1 MHLRS
6 LTVQAVG
13 PFAARHTV
21 DFTALGAAGL
31 FLLEGPTGAGKST
44 LIDAVVFALYGK
56 VASADA
62 SDERLRSAYAAPDVE
77 SVVDLVFEVPSG
89 VYRVRRTPAYQ
100 RAKRRGSGTTTAQAS
115 ARLWRLPAD
124 VDCTGGPDALDAVG
138 ELVSAR
144 LDEVGH
150 ELQQVVG
157 LDRAQFVQTIVLPQG
172 EFARFLRA
180 NPEDRRGLLQKIF
193 GTAVYEQVQQRLVQ
207 LRREAERA
215 VDEARGAL
223 QSASAQLVGAC
234 GLDAPAADEL
244 AAALAEAGTA
254 AGTGTDGPAARVG
267 DVVEDVVTR
276 LAATSAAL
284 AARASAAAEAWD
296 AARRAHDDAV
306 ATAGLLARRT
316 ALRADLARLE
326 DARADHET
334 GVLRLA
340 AARAAAAVRPL
351 LLGADDAA
359 TTWAGARK
367 ALVAVVDGAPDDLR
381 PAPAVQDA
389 LREPVRTPADLVVDG
404 SAAPGGPVQDEAA
417 DQPTNGDVAGGG
429 AHPDASAGDTSSAA
443 DTSGAGAATDALFGE
458 DLVVPAAPTALARDG
473 GTTAATDAWRTRVAE
488 VRAVAAD
495 EAAALRRLVTLEE
508 SLDGLRRAVRAAAAG
523 IDDLRTEVAAHDAWL
538 TARPDARA
546 GLVARR
552 DAARAHGASCA
563 TCDARVAAA
572 DQVLR
577 DVTALHDAEREHART
592 QDARTH
598 AARAAHAAV
607 STEAALRTARVAGL
621 AGELAAGLGDGDACP
636 VCGAVEHPSKA
647 PLDADHVT
655 AERVAAAEEARVAA
669 EQRLAAASTAEA
681 TAAARVA
688 SLRERVGDVDEAAAR
703 DALTSA
709 RTEAA
714 AARAAAAGA
723 DRLEAEVD
731 RFDAATQA
739 RRERREE
746 RARQVAAAEAAL
758 DAQRDALDRAE
769 VEVVEGRGAHPT
781 VAARHTALRARAEV
795 AQDVLD
801 ALAAERA
808 AARDADRRFAELV
821 AGLAEHGFPD
831 AAAARAAWLAPQ
843 ALAGLERE
851 VRRWEQEWARVAD
864 GLAEPALQDLAED
877 AVVDL
882 DAARAAER
890 AARAAADDL
899 AGRARVADERA
910 DAARRAGD
918 AVRVAARVLEERV
931 AEAVPVAR
939 MAGLAAGTGG
949 DNAHAL
955 SLATYVLARRF
966 EDVVDA
972 ANDRL
977 RVMSD
982 GRYELAR
989 SDAKEDVRT
998 RTTGLSMRVLDHRTE
1013 QARDPRTLSGGETFY
1028 VSLCLA
1034 LGMADVVTAEA
1045 GGVELGTLFVDEGF
1059 GTLDPHVLDQVL
1071 AELGRLRAG
1080 GRVVGVVSHVEALK
1094 QAVAD
1099 RIEVRPTPA
1108 GPSTL
1113 TVLAG

>member
-21 DFTALGAAGL
+21 DFAALGAAGL

-150 ELQQVVG
+150 ELQRVVG
-157 LDRAQFVQTIVLPQG
+157 LDRTQFVQTIVLPQG

-180 NPEDRRGLLQKIF
+180 NPEDRRGLLQRIF
-193 GTAVYEQVQQRLVQ
+193 GTAVYEQVQQRLVH
-207 LRREAERA
+207 LRREAERG
-215 VDEARGAL
+215 VESARGAL
-223 QSASAQLVGAC
+223 QAASAQLVGAC
-234 GLDAPAADEL
+234 GLDATAAQEL
-244 AAALAEAGTA
+244 GVALAEAAGA
-254 AGTGTDGPAARVG
+254 AGTGAQGPAARVG
-267 DVVEDVVTR
+267 AVVDDVVAR
-276 LAATSAAL
+276 LTATASAL
-284 AARASAAAEAWD
+284 AAEASAAAEACD

-306 ATAGLLARRT
+306 ATAALLTRRA
-316 ALRADLARLE
+316 ALRADRDRLE
-326 DARADHET
+326 AGRTDHDSD
-334 GVLRLA
+334 VLRLA

-351 LLGADDAA
+351 LLGAEDAA

-367 ALVAVVDGAPDDLR
+367 ALVAVVDAAPDDLR
-381 PAPAVQDA
+381 PVPAVQDA
-389 LREPVRTPADLVVDG
+389 LRAPVPTPGALVAGRAPTGDDG
-404 SAAPGGPVQDEAA
+404 SRDE
-417 DQPTNGDVAGGG
+417 GG
-429 AHPDASAGDTSSAA
+429 AR
-443 DTSGAGAATDALFGE
+443 DALFGE
-458 DLVVPAAPTALARDG
+458 DLVVPQAGDPADG
-473 GTTAATDAWRTRVAE
+473 GTEAATGGWRAHVADA
-488 VRAVAAD
+488 RAAAAD

-508 SLDGLRRAVRAAAAG
+508 QLDGLRRAVRGAAAAV
-523 IDDLRTEVAAHDAWL
+523 DDLRTEVATHDAWVA
-538 TARPDARA
+538 ARPDARA
-546 GLVARR
+546 DLVARR
-552 DAARAHGASCA
+552 DAAREHGGTCA
-563 TCDARVAAA
+563 TCDAQVAAA
-572 DQVLR
+572 DQTLR
-577 DVTALHDAEREHART
+577 DVTALHEAEREHART
-592 QDARTH
+592 QAVRAE
-598 AARAAHAAV
+598 AARHAHAAV

-621 AGELAAGLGDGDACP
+621 AGELAAGLGEGDACP

-669 EQRLAAASTAEA
+669 EQRLAAASAAEA
-681 TAAARVA
+681 AAAARAA
-688 SLRERVGDVDEAAAR
+688 SLRERVGDVDEGTVREALAAAR
-703 DALTSA
+703 AA
-709 RTEAA
+709 AA
-714 AARAAAAGA
+714 AARAAAAEA
-723 DRLEAEVD
+723 DRLDAELD

-746 RARQVAAAEAAL
+746 QARQVAAAEAAL

-769 VEVVEGRGAHPT
+769 VEVVEGRGTHPT
-781 VAARHTALRARAEV
+781 VAARHTALAARADV
-795 AQDVLD
+795 AQDLLD
-801 ALAAERA
+801 ALTAERA
-808 AARDADRRFAELV
+808 AAQDAERRYAELE
-821 AGLAEHGFPD
+821 AALAEHGVPD
-831 AAAARAAWLAPQ
+831 ARTAREAWLAPG
-843 ALAGLERE
+843 ALAALERD
-851 VRRWEQEWARVAD
+851 VRRWEQESARVAD
-864 GLAEPALQDLAED
+864 GLADPALQELAED
-877 AVVDL
+877 ATADVEG
-882 DAARAAER
+882 ARAAER

-899 AGRARVADERA
+899 AGRARVAGARA
-910 DAARRAGD
+910 DAARGAGD
-918 AVRVAARVLEERV
+918 TVRTAARVLEERA

-989 SDAKEDVRT
+989 SDTKEDVRT
-998 RTTGLSMRVLDHRTE
+998 RTTGLSMRVVDHRTE

-1094 QAVAD
+1094 QSVAD
-1099 RIEVRPTPA
+1099 RIEVRPTPS

>member
-31 FLLEGPTGAGKST
+31 FLLDGPTGAGKST

-56 VASADA
+56 VAGADA
-62 SDERLRSAYAAPDVE
+62 SDERLRSAYAAPDTE

-100 RAKRRGSGTTTAQAS
+100 RAKRRGAGTTTAQAS

-124 VDCTGGPDALDAVG
+124 VDCTGGPEALDVVG

-150 ELQQVVG
+150 ELQRVVG

-193 GTAVYEQVQQRLVQ
+193 GTAVYEQVQQQ
-207 LRREAERA
+207 LAQMRREADRT
-215 VDEARGAL
+215 VEAARSAL
-223 QSASAQLVGAC
+223 QGAAAQLVGAC
-234 GLDAPAADEL
+234 GLDAEASDALRAD
-244 AAALAEAGTA
+244 LAEAAAA
-254 AGTGTDGPAARVG
+254 AGTGTEGPAARVTA
-267 DVVEDVVTR
+267 VVDGVVAR
-276 LAATSAAL
+276 LAESATAL
-284 AARASAAAEAWD
+284 ATQAAAAADAWD
-296 AARRAHDDAV
+296 AARRACDEAV
-306 ATAGLLARRT
+306 ATAALLTRRS

-326 DARADHET
+326 DARPAHEAD
-334 GVLRLA
+334 VLRLA
-340 AARAAAAVRPL
+340 SARAAAAVRPL

-359 TTWAGARK
+359 TAWAGARK
-367 ALVAVVDGAPDDLR
+367 ALLAVVDAAPEDLR
-381 PAPAVQDA
+381 PVPAVQDA
-389 LREPVRTPADLVVDG
+389 LRETVGTTADVPVDGGEGALFGADLVVPEH
-404 SAAPGGPVQDEAA
+404 PGTGPGEAA
-417 DQPTNGDVAGGG
+417 TGAWRAHVAG
-429 AHPDASAGDTSSAA
+429 ARAA
-443 DTSGAGAATDALFGE
+443 
-458 DLVVPAAPTALARDG
+458 
-473 GTTAATDAWRTRVAE
+473 
-488 VRAVAAD
+488 AAD
-495 EAAALRRLVTLEE
+495 EASALRRLVAVEE
-508 SLDGLRRAVRAAAAG
+508 ELDGRRRAVRDAG
-523 IDDLRTEVAAHDAWL
+523 TAIDDLRAEVEAHDVWL
-538 TARPDARA
+538 AARPEARAALVAERDTARS
-546 GLVARR
+546 
-552 DAARAHGASCA
+552 HGATCA
-563 TCDARVAAA
+563 TCDARATAAEQA
-572 DQVLR
+572 LR
-577 DVTALHDAEREHART
+577 EVTALRDAEKEHERVLAART
-592 QDARTH
+592 S
-598 AARAAHAAV
+598 AARDAHAAV
-607 STEAALRTARVAGL
+607 TTEATLRTARVAGL

-647 PLDADHVT
+647 ALAADHVT
-655 AERVAAAEEARVAA
+655 AEQVAAAEEARVAA
-669 EQRLAAASTAEA
+669 EQRLAAASAAEA
-681 TAAARVA
+681 AAAERVA

-703 DALTSA
+703 EALASA
-709 RTEAA
+709 RAEAA
-714 AARAAAAGA
+714 AARAAAAEA
-723 DRLEAEVD
+723 DRLDAELD
-731 RFDAATQA
+731 RFDTATHA

-758 DAQRDALDRAE
+758 DAQRDALARTE
-769 VEVVEGRGAHPT
+769 VEVVEGRGTYPT
-781 VAARHTALRARAEV
+781 VAARHAALVARADV
-795 AQDVLD
+795 AQDLLD
-801 ALAAERA
+801 ALTAEDA
-808 AARDADRRFAELV
+808 AARDTGRRLAELMT
-821 AGLAEHGFPD
+821 GLAEHGFAD
-831 AAAARAAWLAPQ
+831 ARSARAAWLAPP
-843 ALAGLERE
+843 ALASLERD
-851 VRRWEQEWARVAD
+851 VQRWAQESARVAD
-864 GLAEPALQDLAED
+864 GLADPALRDLPED
-877 AVVDL
+877 ATADVDT
-882 DAARAAER
+882 ARTAERSARAV
-890 AARAAADDL
+890 ADDL
-899 AGRARVADERA
+899 AGRARVAHERA
-910 DAARRAGD
+910 EDARRAGG
-918 AVRVAARVLEERV
+918 AVRSAARELENRT
-931 AEAVPVAR
+931 EAALPVAR
-939 MAGLAAGTGG
+939 MAGLAAGTSG

-989 SDAKEDVRT
+989 SEAKEDVRT